1 MSWKTLE
8 VTTILDEPYVGVKK
22 NRVMMPDGRVIE
34 DFYTVRIMDAALIA
48 AVTTDG
54 DILLKKEFRYA
65 CGEDIIE
72 CPAGMINP
80 GEDPL
85 ETARRELMEET
96 GYTSDRWTYLGATR
110 ESVSKLTNTMHLF
123 LAQDC
128 VQTGKQKLDE
138 YESLELIRVPLD
150 EAVAMVMD
158 NRICAN
164 SSAHAILKTE
174 RMLRQET

>member
-1 MSWKTLE
+1 
-8 VTTILDEPYVGVKK
+8 
-22 NRVMMPDGRVIE
+22 
-34 DFYTVRIMDAALIA
+34 
-48 AVTTDG
+48 
-54 DILLKKEFRYA
+54 
-65 CGEDIIE
+65 
-72 CPAGMINP
+72 
-80 GEDPL
+80 
-85 ETARRELMEET
+85 MEET

-138 YESLELIRVPLD
+138 FESLELIRVPLD

-174 RMLRQET
+174 RMLRQEM